1 MSSQQG
7 PGDADVPAR
16 AATRQAAGTAT
27 GRVPGGPACAEQSG
41 TGARAR
47 RRQQAAAGA
56 AQGADRPATDRPAAA
71 HPAAERG
78 DGPEPPSAALALP
91 QGWHRRGPTVAA
103 TLVALVALLDI
114 GSAVTR
120 SLHNRIAFLREYL
133 PGGLPN
139 AANAGVLLAGVL
151 LLLLAKGLKRR
162 KRRAWLGTEL
172 LLVGSV
178 VLHLLK
184 GLDVEEA
191 TISLA
196 LFVVLLVIRREFS
209 AEGDPRT
216 RWAAAYVFPA
226 LVVLDLAV
234 GFAVL
239 HLGRWKEPYGFMD
252 QLRAIFWG
260 MLTRPGPVHF
270 VRPGVGDRVA
280 DSLAALGLVTAV
292 TVVYL
297 LLRPSEPVAQLAPA
311 DEERMRE
318 LLAKHGHRDSLG
330 YFALR
335 RDKGVV
341 WSTTGKACIG
351 YRVVSGVM
359 LASGDPLGDPEAWP
373 GAIQAFLAE
382 CARHAWTPAVMGCSE
397 AGGTAWARAGLSTLE
412 LGDEAVVHVADFSL
426 DGRSMRNVRQAVT
439 RIRRAGYTTRVAR
452 IRDIAAAERAEFAA
466 QAAAWRDTETERGF
480 SMALGRFGDPHD
492 GDCVAVAAFDSE
504 GRLRGFLNFVPWGTD
519 GLSLDLMRRD
529 READNGLNEL
539 LIVAALQGAP
549 ELGVRRVSLNF
560 AVFRSALERGERLGA
575 GPVLKAWRRLLIFAS
590 RWFQIESLYRF
601 NAKFQPE
608 WVPRYICYPTG
619 ADLPR
624 IAVAALEAEAFLVWP
639 RPSLRWLV
647 GRRSSLQRSVA

>member
-1 MSSQQG
+1 
-7 PGDADVPAR
+7 
-16 AATRQAAGTAT
+16 
-27 GRVPGGPACAEQSG
+27 
-41 TGARAR
+41 
-47 RRQQAAAGA
+47 
-56 AQGADRPATDRPAAA
+56 
-71 HPAAERG
+71 
-78 DGPEPPSAALALP
+78 
-91 QGWHRRGPTVAA
+91 
-103 TLVALVALLDI
+103 
-114 GSAVTR
+114 
-120 SLHNRIAFLREYL
+120 
-133 PGGLPN
+133 
-139 AANAGVLLAGVL
+139 
-151 LLLLAKGLKRR
+151 
-162 KRRAWLGTEL
+162 
-172 LLVGSV
+172 
-178 VLHLLK
+178 
-184 GLDVEEA
+184 
-191 TISLA
+191 
-196 LFVVLLVIRREFS
+196 
-209 AEGDPRT
+209 
-216 RWAAAYVFPA
+216 
-226 LVVLDLAV
+226 
-234 GFAVL
+234 
-239 HLGRWKEPYGFMD
+239 
-252 QLRAIFWG
+252 

-270 VRPGVGDRVA
+270 VRPGAGDRVA

-311 DEERMRE
+311 DEERVRE

-452 IRDIAAAERAEFAA
+452 IGDISAAERSEFAA

-492 GDCVAVAAFDSE
+492 GDCVAIAAFDSE

-647 GRRSSLQRSVA
+647 GRRSSLQRMVA